1 MDAQPGA
8 VEPPEY
14 GQRYPCTMANTLF
27 TRFLAALGVPHTA
40 TYSDAQFRS
49 MTFKSL
55 FGLSYLLKS
64 YGIENEAVRVADKSE
79 LVKIQPPFLA
89 QTAKGV
95 FVIVTGIDPS
105 RGIVT
110 YDSLGESEH
119 TSVEHFESAWNGVA
133 LLAFPDRS
141 SAEPDYRS
149 HRITGLV
156 SRSSG
161 YILAAAFAA
170 VFAYFFVTRHIYAHA
185 SLIVVAALNLFGL
198 WLSYMLLQKSVGIHT
213 RTSEHVCG
221 VLERGGCDSIME
233 LKVSKLFGVFSWSEV
248 GFGYFGVSLVALLAF
263 PDLWGQLALFNV
275 CCLPYTLWSIWYQRF
290 RAHHWCTLC
299 VGVQATL
306 WLIFAAY
313 LAGGWLMHA
322 FPLGWNT
329 AALAGVYVGTV
340 LLLNRTV
347 RNFNNTNYHETN

>member
-1 MDAQPGA
+1 M
-8 VEPPEY
+8 
-14 GQRYPCTMANTLF
+14 
-27 TRFLAALGVPHTA
+27 
-40 TYSDAQFRS
+40 
-49 MTFKSL
+49 
-55 FGLSYLLKS
+55 
-64 YGIENEAVRVADKSE
+64 
-79 LVKIQPPFLA
+79 
-89 QTAKGV
+89 
-95 FVIVTGIDPS
+95 
-105 RGIVT
+105 
-110 YDSLGESEH
+110 
-119 TSVEHFESAWNGVA
+119 A

-185 SLIVVAALNLFGL
+185 SLIVVAALDLFGL